1 MKKYKLW
8 TCTNVCVKPV
18 QNGKSSFCIL
28 VSDKNTHDLAT
39 YIYTSLDMVVQSAH
53 HPVLILV
60 AAKETCHLPRNIC
73 DYITTVA
80 KTFCMIHNK
89 F

>member
-1 MKKYKLW
+1 
-8 TCTNVCVKPV
+8 
-18 QNGKSSFCIL
+18 
-28 VSDKNTHDLAT
+28 
-39 YIYTSLDMVVQSAH
+39 MVVQSAH